1 MSDFESKYS
10 SDISNL
16 FTDINLYCENNALDL
31 LNKRNINMNLMFYKL
46 IYKHVVLK
54 DEIKEEKDTNLEEY
68 YEY

>member
-16 FTDINLYCENNALDL
+16 FTDINLYCEYNALDL